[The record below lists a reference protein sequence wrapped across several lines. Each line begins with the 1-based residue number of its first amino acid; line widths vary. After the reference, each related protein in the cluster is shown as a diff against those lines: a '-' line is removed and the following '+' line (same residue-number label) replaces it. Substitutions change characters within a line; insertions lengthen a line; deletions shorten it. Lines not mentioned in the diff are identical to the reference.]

1 MPQQEQW
8 PPGPDSCWGHCGY
21 TKGLFGQLTRFNTPL
36 LARYGGGR
44 IIPGY
49 GSDSNSSGGVSAGG
63 SLTLSQYLYLSQIA
77 AYEGHRAQFEGYT
90 RQKHAA
96 ASSSGGVAGPATGF
110 VQWMLNAALP
120 SNIWHLIQ
128 WDLTPGA
135 TYFAAKKACAPQLA
149 PIYSYAGGGGNLSS
163 GASGAGATAGD
174 GSVWLANNGF
184 ADVATVGATWQLVL
198 SAEVRAINGSVLFTA
213 SQPVQ
218 AAPADSALPVL
229 ALPSQAQMASLL
241 GGGATYFVRLLL
253 TNQTFFRASGSSGSS
268 GAVAVA
274 VGASAGAGDAP
285 AIVSENGYWLSTS
298 PDVLDWAAST
308 FYMTPL
314 TAYAD
319 FSQLWRLPQVSLQVA
334 SASVP
339 PPSPGLATIAITI
352 ASPAD
357 AAGLAFFIRA
367 RLVSPAAGGAA
378 SPDVAGAIW
387 SDNFLPVLAPGE
399 SRTITVTYNPTA
411 APSGTAVLVE
421 TWNDQVY
428 A

>member
-1 MPQQEQW
+1 M
-8 PPGPDSCWGHCGY
+8 
-21 TKGLFGQLTRFNTPL
+21 
-36 LARYGGGR
+36 
-44 IIPGY
+44 
-49 GSDSNSSGGVSAGG
+49 
-63 SLTLSQYLYLSQIA
+63 
-77 AYEGHRAQFEGYT
+77 
-90 RQKHAA
+90 
-96 ASSSGGVAGPATGF
+96 
-110 VQWMLNAALP
+110 
-120 SNIWHLIQ
+120 
-128 WDLTPGA
+128 
-135 TYFAAKKACAPQLA
+135 
-149 PIYSYAGGGGNLSS
+149 
-163 GASGAGATAGD
+163 
-174 GSVWLANNGF
+174 WLVNNGF

-198 SAEVRAINGSVLFTA
+198 AAEVRALNGSVLFTA

-241 GGGATYFVRLLL
+241 GAGATYFVRLQL
-253 TNQTFFRASGSSGSS
+253 TNQTFFRRSSGGKTGSGS
-268 GAVAVA
+268 AA
-274 VGASAGAGDAP
+274 VGDGP
-285 AIVSENGYWLSTS
+285 VIVSENAYWLSTS

-319 FSQLWRLPQVSLQVA
+319 FSQLWSLPQVSLQVT

-339 PPSPGLATIAITI
+339 PPTPGLASVAVTI

-378 SPDVAGAIW
+378 SPDVGGAIW

-399 SRTITVTYNPTA
+399 SRTITVTYDPTA
-411 APSGTAVLVE
+411 APSGTAVLFE